1 LFWAFSTRCHPDE
14 HRVYPNQDEP
24 MPLMGF
30 LTEEE
35 RISLKCPKIIYNC
48 LRPEG
53 LTRKDLPIPA
63 KFEDN
68 WPKDIQERVLKNWSK
83 YGYDETA

>member
-1 LFWAFSTRCHPDE
+1 
-14 HRVYPNQDEP
+14 

-35 RISLKCPKIIYNC
+35 RTSLKCPKIIYNC

-83 YGYDETA
+83 YGYDETAYQ